1 MTPRR
6 LVSILAIVLAAGGVC
21 PVLSAQSQDT
31 QAQDVAE
38 AARKAKEKKQQQ
50 QSQAQGQTQ
59 TQTQTPAQTQTKTQ
73 TDSSPAKAKKTYTN
87 EDIPESKSADKPDAG
102 PTKEDSATVTLE
114 IPSPSVTRPWGTNVL
129 WSVHN
134 TSDHFIQFTILLVVT
149 GPCGFHT
156 EHPLRFSLNP
166 GGRAG
171 VGNGAFATAFYK
183 ENCPGVYTFELR
195 ALCYRKL
202 LDSATATITVL

>member
-1 MTPRR
+1 MLTRR
-6 LVSILAIVLAAGGVC
+6 IVPFFAIVLAAGVVC
-21 PVLSAQSQDT
+21 PVLRAQSQDA
-31 QAQDVAE
+31 QSQDVAE

-50 QSQAQGQTQ
+50 QTQ
-59 TQTQTPAQTQTKTQ
+59 TQTQTPAQTQAPTQTKTQ
-73 TDSSPAKAKKTYTN
+73 TDSAPAKPKKTYTN
-87 EDIPESKSADKPDAG
+87 EDIPESKSAEKPDAG

-149 GPCGFHT
+149 GPCGYHQ

-183 ENCPGVYTFELR
+183 EDCPGVYTFELR

-202 LDSATATITVL
+202 LDSATATTTVL

>member
-6 LVSILAIVLAAGGVC
+6 VVPFLAIVLAAGVLC
-21 PVLSAQSQDT
+21 PVLHAQSQDT
-31 QAQDVAE
+31 QSQDVAE

-50 QSQAQGQTQ
+50 QTQAPTQKQTQ
-59 TQTQTPAQTQTKTQ
+59 M
-73 TDSSPAKAKKTYTN
+73 DSAPAKPKKTYTN
-87 EDIPESKSADKPDAG
+87 EDIPESKSSGSGKADAG

-114 IPSPSVTRPWGTNVL
+114 LPNPSVTRPWGTNVL

-134 TSDHFIQFTILLVVT
+134 TSDHFINFTIILIVT

-156 EHPLRFSLNP
+156 EHPLRFSLNN

-171 VGNGAFATAFYK
+171 VGNGAFSTAFYQ

-195 ALCYRKL
+195 AMCYRKL